1 MTEVV
6 REHDARTGPAVRL
19 CDMSRIPTALI
30 AALTLVV
37 GFAVAELTGV
47 RALGGVVLVA
57 GVLWCAVRARAAGW
71 WRVGAVVL
79 VGAACFAASHLLGRA
94 IGAWPAV
101 VVAALVLGAA
111 TFALVDR
118 PVARPATV

>member
-1 MTEVV
+1 M
-6 REHDARTGPAVRL
+6 P
-19 CDMSRIPTALI
+19 SIPTAVI

-37 GFAVAELTGV
+37 GFAVAEFTGV

-57 GVLWCAVRARAAGW
+57 GVVWCVVRARSAGW
-71 WRVGAVVL
+71 WRVAAVVL
-79 VGAACFAASHLLGRA
+79 VGAVCFALSHPLGGV

-101 VVAALVLGAA
+101 TVAALVLGLA

-118 PVARPATV
+118 PSQPARVA

>member
-1 MTEVV
+1 M
-6 REHDARTGPAVRL
+6 P
-19 CDMSRIPTALI
+19 SIPTAVV

-37 GFAVAELTGV
+37 GFAVADLTGV

-57 GVLWCAVRARAAGW
+57 GVVWCAVRARAAGW
-71 WRVGAVVL
+71 WRVAAVVL
-79 VGAACFAASHLLGRA
+79 VGAACFAVSHPLGGV

-101 VVAALVLGAA
+101 LVAALVLGVA

-118 PVARPATV
+118 PSQPARVA

>member
-1 MTEVV
+1 MPRV
-6 REHDARTGPAVRL
+6 
-19 CDMSRIPTALI
+19 PTAVL

-37 GFAVAELTGV
+37 GFAVADLTDV

-57 GVLWCAVRARAAGW
+57 GAVWCAVRARSAGW
-71 WRVGAVVL
+71 WRVAAVVL
-79 VGAACFAASHLLGRA
+79 VAAVCFALSHPLGGV

-101 VVAALVLGAA
+101 LVTALVLGVA

-118 PVARPATV
+118 PAQQPARVA

>member
-1 MTEVV
+1 
-6 REHDARTGPAVRL
+6 
-19 CDMSRIPTALI
+19 MSRLPTAVI

-37 GFAVAELTGV
+37 GFAVADLTGV

-57 GVLWCAVRARAAGW
+57 GVVWCMVRARSAGW
-71 WRVGAVVL
+71 LRVAAVVL
-79 VGAACFAASHLLGRA
+79 VGAVCFAFSHPLGGV

-101 VVAALVLGAA
+101 VIAALVLGVA

-118 PVARPATV
+118 PAQPARVA